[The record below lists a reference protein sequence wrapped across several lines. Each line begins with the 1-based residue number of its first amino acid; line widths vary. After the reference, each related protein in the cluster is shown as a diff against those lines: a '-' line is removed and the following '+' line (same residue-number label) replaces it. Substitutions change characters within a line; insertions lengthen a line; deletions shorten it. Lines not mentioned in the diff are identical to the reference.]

1 MAMKYYYDLYMSPS
15 LIKKKKTIIRKLNHN
30 QFQINRF
37 VIVLS
42 DKTEE
47 YLEIYNSTIL
57 TQKLFEKD
65 KLFVIGIT
73 DSQEDALRFISDVT
87 QKVYEET
94 KGADLKSYFL
104 VRQQEFEKGNVQE
117 KQ

>member
-1 MAMKYYYDLYMSPS
+1 MKYYYDLYMSPS

-42 DKTEE
+42 DKAEE

-57 TQKLFEKD
+57 TQKLFED
-65 KLFVIGIT
+65 KELFVVGIT
-73 DSQEDALRFISDVT
+73 DSQEDALRFIADVT

-94 KGADLKSYFL
+94 KDADLKSYFV
-104 VRQQEFEKGNVQE
+104 VRQQKFEKENEQE
-117 KQ
+117 KK

>member
-1 MAMKYYYDLYMSPS
+1 MKYYYDLYMSPS

-37 VIVLS
+37 VIILS

-57 TQKLFEKD
+57 TQKLFENEE
-65 KLFVIGIT
+65 LFVVGIT
-73 DSQEDALRFISDVT
+73 DSQEDALRFIADVT

-94 KGADLKSYFL
+94 KGADLKTYFL
-104 VRQQEFEKGNVQE
+104 VRQQEFEKRNVQE